1 MPERTEQLDLVV
13 RAGAGSDGA
22 SVSAGT
28 SPASGAAKGGVAV
41 SPVQSWMQRSS
52 LYRRVTARLGLQG
65 KLIICF
71 MMLLLIAMSG
81 SYYLFLRETRA
92 TLWHTL
98 SERIVNISQSLAMAA
113 TQPLDE
119 GDVPQLT
126 RMSREFVKNDD
137 IVSVVYC
144 DALGKAVSGAS
155 RDPDYRKSNLDF
167 RGGHFGPRDMMQPRR
182 ASSPIFGSVVSVTAP
197 VVSVRPE
204 SPEGAQETRLVG
216 YVTVT
221 MAEADSQQAIGRV
234 YVILVLVGCVV
245 LLLTFPMVYMIVY
258 RIFKPIRQLVSATER
273 IAHGDLETKVAIDR
287 PDLIGELAR
296 SFNQMVQHVKAQR
309 HALADANRDLED
321 KVQQR
326 TAQLEMANKRLS
338 SEIAEKEDFLRA
350 VSHDLNAPLRNI
362 SGMATMLLMK
372 SREKFDDEIIHRLE
386 LIQKNVEAE
395 TDLIAELLELSRI
408 KTRRQKMEPVDVN
421 GLVADI
427 GDVLENDLRSKGI
440 DLVIDNKLPI
450 VQCEKARLRQVF
462 QNLIDNAIKYM
473 GDKPGKEIHVGC
485 TVRVTETEFY
495 VRDSGIGIDPEDIS
509 KVFFVFRRGKNTAAC
524 NVPGKGVGL
533 ASVKSIIET
542 YNGTI
547 WVESQLGVG
556 STFRFTINGKFVGG
570 TMSAAAAAAP
580 STPQD
585 ADSDNVPAAAPTP
598 APIKPLPAPAPAAA

>member
-1 MPERTEQLDLVV
+1 MPELREQ
-13 RAGAGSDGA
+13 SDSTAAAASGNASTGA
-22 SVSAGT
+22 STAA
-28 SPASGAAKGGVAV
+28 PAPAMQA
-41 SPVQSWMQRSS
+41 QTWMQRSS
-52 LYRRVTARLGLQG
+52 WYRRVTARLGLQG

-81 SYYLFLRETRA
+81 SYYLFLRESRA
-92 TLWHTL
+92 TLWHAL
-98 SERIVNISQSLAMAA
+98 CERIVNISQSLAMAA

-119 GDVPQLT
+119 GDVAQLS
-126 RMSREFVKNDD
+126 RMSREFIKNDD
-137 IVSVVYC
+137 MVSVVYC
-144 DALGKAVSGAS
+144 DALGKAITGAS
-155 RDPDYRKSNLDF
+155 LDPDYRKSNIDF
-167 RGGHFGPRDMMQPRR
+167 RGGTFGPRDMMQPRR
-182 ASSPIFGSVVSVTAP
+182 IQSPVFGSVVSVTAP

-204 SPEGAQETRLVG
+204 SLDGAQETRLVG

-221 MAEADSQQAIGRV
+221 MSESDSQQAIGRV
-234 YVILVLVGCVV
+234 YVILMLVGCVV

-258 RIFKPIRQLVSATER
+258 RIFKPIRQLVAATER
-273 IAHGDLETKVAIDR
+273 IAQGDLEAKVAIDR

-309 HALADANRDLED
+309 HELAEANRDLED
-321 KVQQR
+321 KIQQR
-326 TAQLEMANKRLS
+326 TAQVEMANKRLS

-372 SREKFDDEIIHRLE
+372 SRDKFDAEIIHRLE
-386 LIQKNVEAE
+386 RIQKNVEAE

-421 GLVADI
+421 QLISDI

-440 DLVIDNKLPI
+440 DLVVDNKLPV

-473 GDKPGKEIHVGC
+473 GDKPGKAIHVGC
-485 TVRVTETEFY
+485 NVRVTETEFY
-495 VRDSGIGIDPEDIS
+495 VRDTGIGIDPEDIS

-547 WVESQLGVG
+547 WVESELGTG
-556 STFRFTINGKFVGG
+556 SMFRFTINGKFVGG
-570 TMSAAAAAAP
+570 AAAATSPAALAREAQHENEPDHEPAATINAIPAAAAP
-580 STPQD
+580 APQ
-585 ADSDNVPAAAPTP
+585 AA
-598 APIKPLPAPAPAAA
+598 

>member
-1 MPERTEQLDLVV
+1 MPERTEQPDPVL
-13 RAGAGSDGA
+13 RASAGSASADVGA
-22 SVSAGT
+22 AA
-28 SPASGAAKGGVAV
+28 SPASGAAKSVAS

-71 MMLLLIAMSG
+71 MLLLLIAMSG

-92 TLWHTL
+92 TLWHAL
-98 SERIVNISQSLAMAA
+98 CERIVNISQSLAMAG

-119 GDVPQLT
+119 GDVAQLT

-137 IVSVVYC
+137 MVSVVYC
-144 DALGKAVSGAS
+144 DALGKAITGAS
-155 RDPDYRKSNLDF
+155 QDPDYRKSNIDF
-167 RGGHFGPRDMMQPRR
+167 RGGTFGPRDMMQPRR

-204 SPEGAQETRLVG
+204 SFEGAQETRLVG

-221 MAEADSQQAIGRV
+221 MAETDSQQAIGRV

-258 RIFKPIRQLVSATER
+258 RIFKPIRQLVSATEQ
-273 IAHGDLETKVAIDR
+273 IAQGDLETKVAIDR

-309 HALADANRDLED
+309 QELAEANHDLED

-372 SREKFDDEIIHRLE
+372 SRDKFDAEIIHRLE
-386 LIQKNVEAE
+386 RIQKNVEAE

-421 GLVADI
+421 QLINDI

-440 DLVIDNKLPI
+440 DLVVDNKLPV

-473 GDKPGKEIHVGC
+473 GDKPGKAIHVGC
-485 TVRVTETEFY
+485 NVRVTETEFY
-495 VRDSGIGIDPEDIS
+495 VRDTGIGIDPEDIS

-556 STFRFTINGKFVGG
+556 STFRFTINGKFVDV
-570 TMSAAAAAAP
+570 TAAAA
-580 STPQD
+580 SSLTQHQSQDVD
-585 ADSDNVPAAAPTP
+585 ADTADAA
-598 APIKPLPAPAPAAA
+598 IIDSPAPAASTPRAA